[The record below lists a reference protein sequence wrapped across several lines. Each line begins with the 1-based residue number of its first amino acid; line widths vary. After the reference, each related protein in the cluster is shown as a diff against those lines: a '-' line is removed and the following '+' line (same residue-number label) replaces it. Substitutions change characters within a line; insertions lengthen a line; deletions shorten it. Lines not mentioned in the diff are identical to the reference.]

1 MAIASADVFV
11 LRHGLSETRG
21 PASAWYDSRSSV
33 IVRLTDDDGAAG
45 WGETYVLP
53 GLAATIAELAQLVV
67 GGDPLSA
74 RRLCATIGG
83 AARNGFAVAP
93 IAIALDDLRA
103 RRLGVPV
110 SALYGGAVRERV
122 RAYASSGGYYR
133 DVDPEESWL
142 AETARFVE
150 QGFSAIKLRIGRY
163 EIPRELRNLARVRES
178 VPADVDLMAD
188 GNGAYTIPQAIVV
201 GRELETLRFRWFEEP
216 LTRTIGGADYPGYS
230 TLTEKLDIAI
240 GAGEGLQTRSAFQ
253 SFIAQR
259 KADIVQPDVAIC
271 SGIGETLLVAE
282 LAALAGIPCIPHA
295 WGGAVLMAA
304 TLQLLA
310 VVPDVSEVELHAA
323 PLLEFDTFENPLLSR
338 LAAGLPG
345 LVDGHVEIPNGPGL
359 GIDVDVEFVE
369 RTALE
374 TTTTR

>member
-1 MAIASADVFV
+1 MRIASADVFV
-11 LRHGLSETRG
+11 LRQQLADVRG
-21 PASAWYDSRSSV
+21 PASAWYDARSSIV
-33 IVRLTDDDGAAG
+33 VRLTDDDGMTG
-45 WGETYVLP
+45 WGETYVGP
-53 GLAATIAELAQLVV
+53 GLAATIAELGQGLV
-67 GGDPLSA
+67 GGDPLAA
-74 RRLCATIGG
+74 RRHWLEL
-83 AARNGFAVAP
+83 ARRSHNGFAVAP
-93 IAIALDDLRA
+93 IAMALDDLRA

-110 SALYGGAVRERV
+110 STLYGGAVRERV

-150 QGFSAIKLRIGRY
+150 QGFSAIKLRVGRF

-178 VPADVDLMAD
+178 LPAGVDLMAD
-188 GNGAYTIPQAIVV
+188 GNGAYTLPQAIVV
-201 GRELETLRFRWFEEP
+201 GRELERLGFRWFEEP
-216 LTRTIGGADYPGYS
+216 LTRLAAGSDYPGY
-230 TLTEKLDIAI
+230 TELADALDIAI
-240 GAGEGLQTRSAFQ
+240 AAGEGLQTRSAFAA
-253 SFIAQR
+253 FIADR

-282 LAALAGIPCIPHA
+282 IASLAGMSCVPHA

-310 VVPDVSEVELHAA
+310 VIPDVSEVPLHAA

-338 LAAGLPG
+338 LAHDLPR
-345 LVDGHVEIPNGPGL
+345 LVDGHVEIPTKPGL

-369 RTALE
+369 STALE
-374 TTTTR
+374 TIASP